1 MQIWTKH
8 QYHLQQSGS
17 SSSTRSKKKDEGS
30 NKKLEKIASTEKADI
45 KSNTTSDKPMDSTR
59 DVIEVKQ
66 MPRIPKTEDISN
78 IFDKQRE
85 NIEQR
90 GTALGGAFGKGGSL
104 GFGFRGTIPKLPS
117 FKVDKDIINLSKCS
131 STFNQS

>member
-1 MQIWTKH
+1 MPIWTKH
-8 QYHLQQSGS
+8 QYRLQQSGS

-30 NKKLEKIASTEKADI
+30 NKKLEKTASTEKADI
-45 KSNTTSDKPMDSTR
+45 KSNTVSDKPMDSAR

-117 FKVDKDIINLSKCS
+117 FKVNEIIAN
-131 STFNQS
+131 

>member
-1 MQIWTKH
+1 
-8 QYHLQQSGS
+8 
-17 SSSTRSKKKDEGS
+17 
-30 NKKLEKIASTEKADI
+30 
-45 KSNTTSDKPMDSTR
+45 
-59 DVIEVKQ
+59 

-90 GTALGGAFGKGGSL
+90 GTAAGGAFGKGGSL

-117 FKVDKDIINLSKCS
+117 FKVKN
-131 STFNQS
+131 

>member
-1 MQIWTKH
+1 M
-8 QYHLQQSGS
+8 
-17 SSSTRSKKKDEGS
+17 
-30 NKKLEKIASTEKADI
+30 EKIASTEKADI
-45 KSNTTSDKPMDSTR
+45 KSNTVSDKPVDSTR

-117 FKVDKDIINLSKCS
+117 FKVNVTILQIP
-131 STFNQS
+131 QSA

>member
-1 MQIWTKH
+1 M
-8 QYHLQQSGS
+8 
-17 SSSTRSKKKDEGS
+17 
-30 NKKLEKIASTEKADI
+30 EKTASTEKADI
-45 KSNTTSDKPMDSTR
+45 KSDIASDKPMDSTR

-117 FKVDKDIINLSKCS
+117 FKVDKDIIN
-131 STFNQS
+131 